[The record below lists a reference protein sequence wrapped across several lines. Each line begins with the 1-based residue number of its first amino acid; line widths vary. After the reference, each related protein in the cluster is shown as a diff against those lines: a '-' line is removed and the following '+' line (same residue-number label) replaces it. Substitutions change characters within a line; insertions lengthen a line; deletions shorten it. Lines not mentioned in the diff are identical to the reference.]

1 MLSDSR
7 DAIPPPMRN
16 ALIAALLLVTPA
28 ALASDQPK
36 PPPVPVPGTRLE
48 PWTNGRYIVRD
59 ASGRQ
64 TGTMEPYPNG
74 WIIRDTTGR
83 ETGRVQR

>member
-1 MLSDSR
+1 M
-7 DAIPPPMRN
+7 IGRN
-16 ALIAALLLVTPA
+16 AAIAVLLLVSPA
-28 ALASDQPK
+28 VLANDQPK
-36 PPPVPVPGTRLE
+36 PPPVPMPTPGTRLE

-64 TGTMEPYPNG
+64 TGTMEPYVNG

-83 ETGRVQR
+83 ETGRVRK